1 MTRWLQVVA
10 MFMLATISGAYAQ
23 GYPNKPVRVLVTS
36 TAGGPLD
43 VFTRL
48 VTNKMEQKLK
58 QPFVVEDKP
67 GAGGNLAVSAVLQ
80 SPADGYTILSSID
93 TTFTVNPSLF
103 KHIPFDPEKDF
114 IPISVLA
121 KFGQVL
127 AVPKDLPVSSVKEFL
142 QLSQTRDLNF
152 ASAGTGSP
160 SHLSLAS
167 FQAAT
172 GLHATHVPYRGNPPM
187 LLALISGEAQAAMAI
202 STSLL
207 QLARDDKV
215 KLLAYSD
222 KVRSEVIPEVPTM
235 AEQGYKDFELVFAYV
250 MLVPKGT
257 PQAIVDMLHAE
268 ATAAV
273 NAPDVREKLKSVDTI
288 PIALSPSDSEA
299 WLRTNRARWTDIV
312 MRTGIKAE

>member
-1 MTRWLQVVA
+1 MMRWLPVA
-10 MFMLATISGAYAQ
+10 AMLMLATIPNAHAQ

-48 VTNKMEQKLK
+48 ITNKMEQKLK

-67 GAGGNLAVSAVLQ
+67 GAGGNLAALATLQ
-80 SPADGYTILSSID
+80 APADGYTILSSID

-103 KHIPFDPEKDF
+103 KSIPFDPDKDF

-142 QLSQTRDLNF
+142 QLSQSRDLNF
-152 ASAGTGSP
+152 ASAGIGSP
-160 SHLSLAS
+160 SHLSFAS
-167 FQAAT
+167 LQAAT
-172 GLHATHVPYRGNPPM
+172 GLRATHVPYRGNPPM
-187 LLALISGEAQAAMAI
+187 LLALINGEAQAAMAI
-202 STSLL
+202 STSLF
-207 QLARDDKV
+207 QLARDGKV

-222 KVRSEVIPEVPTM
+222 KVRSGVIPEVPTM

-257 PQAIVDMLHAE
+257 PQAIVNLLHAE
-268 ATAAV
+268 TTAAI
-273 NAPDVREKLKSVDTI
+273 NSPEVRDKLKSVDTI
-288 PIALSPSDSEA
+288 PIALSPSESET
-299 WLRTNRARWTDIV
+299 WLRTNRARWTDV
-312 MRTGIKAE
+312 VTRTGIRAE